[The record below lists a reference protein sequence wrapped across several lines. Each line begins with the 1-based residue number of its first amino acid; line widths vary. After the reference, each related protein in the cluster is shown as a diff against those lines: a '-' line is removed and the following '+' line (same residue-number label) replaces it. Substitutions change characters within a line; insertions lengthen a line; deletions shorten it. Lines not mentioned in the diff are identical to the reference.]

1 MTVTNAPTTLSVMV
15 IMLVRMVPV
24 SVHQAGQVTIAHST
38 VVNAITS
45 VVETVPV
52 LLRMTAQPA
61 TRKATR
67 WKMVMAYVSV
77 NPCGLARPASYTM
90 DHVTPFA

>member
-1 MTVTNAPTTLSVMV
+1 
-15 IMLVRMVPV
+15 MVPV
-24 SVHQAGQVTIAHST
+24 SVHQAGQVTIARSI

-45 VVETVPV
+45 AVETVTV
-52 LLRMTAQPA
+52 QLHMTAQLA

-67 WKMVMAYVSV
+67 RKILMAYVSV

-90 DHVTPFA
+90 EAVTQFASDALVQPRLIV